1 MKNTFAFI
9 ATLSAFALTACGGGG
24 SDSPVSVNPQTNGGS
39 NTSNPSTPT
48 MNSFVVSGK
57 RILQTLEDLYQLD
70 KQIKSGL
77 VDRYYSFEL
86 FLINFKRK

>member
-1 MKNTFAFI
+1 MNHNQFRLLNRVSYLARHGYQPEDI
-9 ATLSAFALTACGGGG
+9 AKELNI
-24 SDSPVSVNPQTNGGS
+24 NPIRAKILRK
-39 NTSNPSTPT
+39 
-48 MNSFVVSGK
+48 NSFVVSGK
-57 RILQTLEDLYQLD
+57 RVLQTLEDLYQLD